1 MSNGKGYAL
10 VIISLIIGAAGVGM
24 GVYSAL
30 TIQVLEGPQGD
41 PGADGIGIDG
51 VNGTLNNVVGVWES
65 IDGGPSI
72 AFPLEF
78 SDILV
83 NESEFF
89 TLDPSYNLT
98 LNQAGWYRVNIKFRW
113 TDLLSTE
120 TYSFFIEKNGVGEHV
135 LEFLYHPS
143 LSAHIVDTF
152 VYIYSDG
159 NDYFNFVCLN
169 TGLADSTSITTT
181 QTYNQFVLEYVK
193 EA

>member
-41 PGADGIGIDG
+41 PGTDGIGIDG
-51 VNGTLNNVVGVWES
+51 VNGTLNNVIGVWES

-72 AFPLEF
+72 AFPLNF

-89 TLDPSYNLT
+89 TLDGGYNLT

-113 TDLLSTE
+113 IDLSSTDY
-120 TYSFFIEKNGVGEHV
+120 YSFYVEKNGVGEHV
-135 LEFLYHPS
+135 LEYIYHPS
-143 LSAHIVDTF
+143 NSFYIVDTF

-159 NDYFNFVCLN
+159 DDSFIFICYNP
-169 TGLADSTSITTT
+169 GLIDSTSIITT
-181 QTYNQFVLEYVK
+181 QTYNQFILEYVK